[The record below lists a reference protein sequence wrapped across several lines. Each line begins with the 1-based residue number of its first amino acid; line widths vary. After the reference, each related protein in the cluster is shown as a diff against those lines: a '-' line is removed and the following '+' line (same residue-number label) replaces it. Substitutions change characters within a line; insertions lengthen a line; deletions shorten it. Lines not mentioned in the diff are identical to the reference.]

1 MVPNKAA
8 FLIVSAENVSRC
20 IIGHYSNTNAIQPHY
35 VTRWWMY
42 RIDLLVND
50 VFYRHVTV

>member
-42 RIDLLVND
+42 RIDLL
-50 VFYRHVTV
+50 